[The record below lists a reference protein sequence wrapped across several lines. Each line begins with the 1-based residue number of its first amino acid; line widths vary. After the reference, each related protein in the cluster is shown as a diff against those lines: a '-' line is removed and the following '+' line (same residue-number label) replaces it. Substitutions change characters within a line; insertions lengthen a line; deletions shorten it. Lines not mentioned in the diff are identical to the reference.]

1 MLAYA
6 QDLPPKGAHIEVAGV
21 KAEVTKDDGWETI
34 GMIVVLVLA
43 VYLGIRLIN
52 KYIKWFF
59 MMGHTRLLIGAG
71 GPPRIGISKS
81 IVVWSDEKV
90 G

>member
-1 MLAYA
+1 MLTYA

-21 KAEVTKDDGWETI
+21 KAEVTKDDSWETI

-52 KYIKWFF
+52 KYIK
-59 MMGHTRLLIGAG
+59 
-71 GPPRIGISKS
+71 
-81 IVVWSDEKV
+81 
-90 G
+90 